1 MGLAIWITTPAL
13 LLLFWLKRDDKYIL
27 PLLLQALLIFIFVL
41 THGETGWKQFGMR
54 FSLDF
59 LIFLIIPIGSVFQ
72 RIKPIYSWSLLTL
85 GLIVNFWGVILYH
98 LNLFR
103 FA

>member
-1 MGLAIWITTPAL
+1 L
-13 LLLFWLKRDDKYIL
+13 LLL
-27 PLLLQALLIFIFVL
+27 FVL

-59 LIFLIIPIGSVFQ
+59 LVFLILPIGYVFQ
-72 RIKPIYSWSLLTL
+72 RIKPIFSWSILALC
-85 GLIVNFWGVILYH
+85 LIVNFWGVILYQ
-98 LNLFR
+98 LGLFR